1 MQPLRITNENGD
13 LLNLKEVWDKVR
25 TNELSFNDGDE
36 IETDE
41 GIFKIEGYEYE
52 GQGYPTLKL
61 SDDGVT
67 WVEYKG
73 W

>member
-13 LLNLKEVWDKVR
+13 LLSLKKVWDKVM
-25 TNELSFNDGDE
+25 TKELSFNDGDVIE
-36 IETDE
+36 ITE

-52 GQGYPTLKL
+52 GRGYPTLKL